1 MADRI
6 TFLNK
11 MNDSVQIGDELHW
24 TPIDAAT
31 GEGIPLLANSDIGI
45 ITGIGEKYVEV
56 GGEINGVVQAATVPT
71 FGVNVMFFMFRKP
84 AYNGHTNI
92 SSLKGYYAEVEFTN
106 SSTSK
111 QELFTVGSEVTESSK

>member
-1 MADRI
+1 
-6 TFLNK
+6 

-31 GEGIPLLANSDIGI
+31 GEGTPLANSDIGI

-56 GGEINGVVQAATVPT
+56 GGEIGGVIQTATVPA
-71 FGVNVMFFMFRKP
+71 FSADVMFFMFRKP

>member
-11 MNDSVQIGDELHW
+11 INDSVQIGDELYW
-24 TPIDAAT
+24 TPVNVVT
-31 GEGIPLLANSDIGI
+31 GVGVAITPSSDIGT

-56 GGEINGVVQAATVPT
+56 GGEINGVIQTATVPS
-71 FGVNVMFFMFRKP
+71 FVANVMFFMFRKP
-84 AYNGHTNI
+84 AHNGHTNT

>member
-11 MNDSVQIGDELHW
+11 INDSVQIGDDLHW
-24 TPIDAAT
+24 TT
-31 GEGIPLLANSDIGI
+31 VTSGVGLPLTSSSYVGT
-45 ITGIGEKYVEV
+45 ITGVGEKYVEV
-56 GGEINGVVQAATVPT
+56 GGEINNVIQAATVPT
-71 FGVNVMFFMFRKP
+71 FVADTVFFMFRKP
-84 AYNGHTNI
+84 AHNGHTNT